1 MAGLLAAL
9 AAMAGIWGWEVGI
22 DLHLDGST
30 KTGRGVHLFSHLAGL
45 EASELSAIPQPA
57 RIGALVSIQTASYL
71 LTHAV

>member
-22 DLHLDGST
+22 DLDLDSST
-30 KTGRGVHLFSHLAGL
+30 KTGCGVHLFSHLVGF
-45 EASELSAIPQPA
+45 EASEPSTIPQPA
-57 RIGALVSIQTASYL
+57 RISALVSTLAASYL